1 MSMGREFVD
10 AWKRIR
16 LARVPGVKRT
26 WTKTDEEEWSRRK
39 EVQKR
44 VDEDGQVFSD
54 EEDEED
60 EEEEE
65 GEDGEGDGDEWVTDD
80 EA

>member
-16 LARVPGVKRT
+16 LARVAGVQRT
-26 WTKTDEEEWSRRK
+26 WTSTDEEEWSRRK

-44 VDEDGQVFSD
+44 VDQDGQVFSD
-54 EEDEED
+54 EEDEEG
-60 EEEEE
+60 EEGEE
-65 GEDGEGDGDEWVTDD
+65 GEDSEDEWVTDD